1 MNEIEYLGKTIT
13 ITDKSVGYYGSFL
26 NGRPFEEDLI
36 IRFLNDTPKNGIVL
50 DIGACT
56 GSYAMLDLIRADIQ
70 IHSFE
75 PSRAFKELAINVKT
89 NGSATECYNMA
100 VSNQSGIFDFN
111 EIEADGSIALSMLG
125 GKPAAHKEYKSIQI
139 DVITIDDL
147 AMIPDIIKIDT
158 EGAELMVLQGG
169 VETITKH
176 HPIIYCEYSDEN
188 TTQYGYAPHQIVD
201 LLELWGY
208 TIEITGSDLIAK
220 WEN

>member
-1 MNEIEYLGKTIT
+1 MEIIDYFGKQIT

-26 NGRPFEEDLI
+26 NGRPFDEELI
-36 IRFLNDTPKNGIVL
+36 IRFLNDIPKDGIVL

-56 GSYAMLDLIRADIQ
+56 GSYSMLDLIRPDIQ
-70 IHSFE
+70 ISAFE
-75 PSRAFKELAINVKT
+75 PSRAFKELAVNIKT
-89 NGSATECYNMA
+89 NGSKTECYNMA

-125 GKPAAHKEYKSIQI
+125 GKPAAHKEYYTISI

-147 AMIPDIIKIDT
+147 AMKPDIIKIDT

-201 LLELWGY
+201 LLKSWGY
-208 TIEITGSDLIAK
+208 KIEITGSDLIAK